1 MTTPVTEESATT
13 ETAPRSRF
21 QAGDLALLID
31 RKGRRYLLTLKET
44 GSFHTHMGYLDHGGI
59 IGRQEGE
66 WFYTN
71 SGHRFLGLKPTL
83 SDYILEMDRVT
94 QVIYPK
100 DIGAILMMGDIFP
113 GAKVV
118 EGGFGSGA
126 LTMAMLRS
134 LGDNGSITSYEV
146 RKAQGEKALR
156 NIGPLLT
163 EGPTLTVKEADIYQG
178 IEETEIDR
186 LVLDVP
192 EPWRVVSS
200 AASALVQGGIF
211 LSFLPTVLQVHRL
224 TAALNE
230 QGCFQLIETVELML
244 RSWHVTDNSM
254 RPDHRMV
261 AHTGFITTARKC
273 LPRPMGRMSQASE
286 ERGEKDGQT
295 EHHPI
300 P

>member
-44 GSFHTHMGYLDHGGI
+44 GSFHTHMGYLDHGSI

-186 LVLDVP
+186 LILDVP

-230 QGCFQLIETVELML
+230 QGCFQLLETVELML
-244 RSWHVTDNSM
+244 RPWHVTDNSM

-273 LPRPMGRMSQASE
+273 LPRPMGRVSQASE
-286 ERGEKDGQT
+286 EREKEDGQR
-295 EHHPI
+295 EHRPI

>member
-44 GSFHTHMGYLDHGGI
+44 GSFHTHMGYLDHGSI

-186 LVLDVP
+186 LILDVP

-230 QGCFQLIETVELML
+230 QGCFQLLETVELML
-244 RSWHVTDNSM
+244 RPWHVTDNSM

-273 LPRPMGRMSQASE
+273 LPRPTGRVSQASE
-286 ERGEKDGQT
+286 ERRIEDGQR

>member
-44 GSFHTHMGYLDHGGI
+44 GSFHTHMGYLDHGSI

-273 LPRPMGRMSQASE
+273 LPRPTGRVSQASE
-286 ERGEKDGQT
+286 ERGKEDGQR
-295 EHHPI
+295 EHRPI

>member
-21 QAGDLALLID
+21 QEGDLALLID

-44 GSFHTHMGYLDHGGI
+44 GSFHTHMGYLDHGSI

-134 LGDNGSITSYEV
+134 LGGQGSVTSYEV

-163 EGPTLTVKEADIYQG
+163 KGPTLTVKEADIYQG
-178 IEETEIDR
+178 IEETEINR
-186 LVLDVP
+186 LILDVP

-230 QGCFQLIETVELML
+230 QGCFQLLETVELML
-244 RSWHVTDNSM
+244 RSWHVTENSM

-273 LPRPMGRMSQASE
+273 LPRPMGRTSQASE
-286 ERGEKDGQT
+286 ERGKEDGQR